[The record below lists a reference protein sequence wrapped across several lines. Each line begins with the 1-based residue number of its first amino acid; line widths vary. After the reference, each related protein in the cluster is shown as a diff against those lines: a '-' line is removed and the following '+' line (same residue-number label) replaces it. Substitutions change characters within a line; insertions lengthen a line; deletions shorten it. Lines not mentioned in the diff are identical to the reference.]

1 MFNNEGLVNQIGIE
15 IKRIFG
21 SKMMILL
28 MILLML
34 LSIAVPIVGKIKPE
48 KKNEMQFELFGD
60 FGESLQIDGVT
71 ISPDNPLFWEVQST
85 KQNIDYMSESAASA
99 NDDLALDV
107 MKALLAKYVSCAQQ
121 IKTYEDYRMELPY
134 QYSNLIYEK
143 FIYENLDKSKEDLA
157 KIIEQ
162 FYYKTADE
170 LTEYYELSSTERLA
184 KIEKIDEKL
193 KNLDNIIESNDF
205 KLFLKNK
212 ITGIEDRIAENVKN
226 IENLEKEIAKDPKI
240 EEETSKQIEQ
250 YKTENENLE
259 KIDIPI
265 LQYKLDKEIPPGND
279 DWRNV
284 ALDDKQSALRKI
296 PTLKTVSQAEFEK
309 NSDLKSEHK
318 TYSKYQ
324 KSVQDDLNKQTE
336 KLMIAEKSLE
346 AEKPDMK
353 YVKDGTRNKVMSY
366 LWFSLV
372 IAFLS
377 VIISGGFIAREFQ
390 TGTIRLLLVR
400 PKTRIKIALSKLFA
414 VLIIA
419 FVLYV
424 AGILLNVL
432 SNGIVYGFSD
442 LAFPNYTISS
452 GAGGVSFFAYFA
464 PKFFMCFVSVLF
476 ACAAAY
482 LLSIVTRN
490 TAIAVAIPLLLFVG
504 ALIVMSTIKY
514 NADAAWLAYTPLPY
528 IDLSAY
534 FIHPAVAGSG
544 DDMIGMPIMMGSS
557 SMVMDSFGPQQQ
569 AFKPIFGFGIPM
581 MISLSLAM
589 IAYGTW
595 HFKNKDITN

>member
-21 SKMMILL
+21 SKAMILL
-28 MILLML
+28 MVLLML
-34 LSIAVPIVGKIKPE
+34 LSVAMPIIGKTEPKSEEDIGFDSMDGYE
-48 KKNEMQFELFGD
+48 NIQVN
-60 FGESLQIDGVT
+60 GVT
-71 ISPDNPLFWEVQST
+71 VTPKSPLFWDVQYT
-85 KQNIDYMSESAASA
+85 NENIQYLSESALSD
-99 NDDLALDV
+99 NDDLTLEA
-107 MKALLAKYVSCAQQ
+107 MKTILAKYVNCTKY
-121 IKTYEDYRMELPY
+121 IKTHDDYRTELAK
-134 QYSNLIYEK
+134 QYNNLIFEK
-143 FIYENLDKSKEDLA
+143 LIYENLDKFKKDTELNLGDYFHKSV
-157 KIIEQ
+157 
-162 FYYKTADE
+162 DE
-170 LTEYYELSSTERLA
+170 LEQYYELSATERLA
-184 KIEKIDEKL
+184 KIDEIDNKI
-193 KNLDNIIESNDF
+193 KNLDNIIESNNF
-205 KLFLKNK
+205 QLYLKNK
-212 ITGIEDRIAENVKN
+212 IVDLEDNITKNVKS
-226 IENLEKEIAKDPKI
+226 IESLEKDIAQDPTK
-240 EEETSKQIEQ
+240 EEETSQQITQ
-250 YKTENENLE
+250 LKTENENLK

-284 ALDDKQSALRKI
+284 ALNDKQSALKKI
-296 PTLKTVSQAEFEK
+296 PTLKPIPQKEFED
-309 NSDLKSEHK
+309 NTELKTQYK
-318 TYSKYQ
+318 TYSAYQ
-324 KSVQDDLNKQTE
+324 KSVENELNKETE
-336 KLMIAEKSLE
+336 KLMIAEKSVN

-353 YVKDGTRNKVMSY
+353 YVADGTRTKVLSY

-377 VIISGGFIAREFQ
+377 VVISGGFIAREFQ

-424 AGILLNVL
+424 AGTLLNVL
-432 SNGIVYGFSD
+432 SNGFMYGFSD

-452 GAGGVSFFAYFA
+452 GAGGVSFFAYFV
-464 PKFFMCFVSVLF
+464 PKFLMCFVSVLF

-504 ALIVMSTIKY
+504 ALIVMSSIKY
-514 NADAAWLAYTPLPY
+514 NSNAAWLAYTPVPY

-534 FIHPAVAGSG
+534 FINPASAGGGGGNYIDMPMGMNSG
-544 DDMIGMPIMMGSS
+544 YMM
-557 SMVMDSFGPQQQ
+557 DYTDYQQQ
-569 AFKPIFGFGIPM
+569 AFQPKFGYGIPM
-581 MISLSLAM
+581 MISMVLAM
-589 IAYGTW
+589 IGYGTW

>member
-28 MILLML
+28 MVLLML
-34 LSIAVPIVGKIKPE
+34 LSVAVPIVGKIKPE
-48 KKNEMQFELFGD
+48 TKAEDMFEIMGD
-60 FGESLQIDGVT
+60 FGESIQIDGVT
-71 ISPDNPLFWEVQST
+71 ISPDNPLFWQVQST
-85 KQNIDYMSESAASA
+85 NQNIQYLSESAANA
-99 NDDLALDV
+99 NDDLALEA
-107 MKALLAKYVSCAQQ
+107 MKALLAKFVNCSKY

-134 QYSNLIYEK
+134 QYNSLMSEK
-143 FIYENLDKSKEDLA
+143 FIYQNLDKSKEDLET
-157 KIIEQ
+157 ILGN
-162 FYYKTADE
+162 FYYKSPEE

-184 KIEKIDEKL
+184 KIDEIDEKI

-205 KLFLKNK
+205 KLFLQNK
-212 ITGIEDRIAENVKN
+212 IAGIEDRIAENVRN
-226 IENLEKEIAKDPKI
+226 IENLEKEIAKDPKT
-240 EEETSKQIEQ
+240 EEESSQQIEQ
-250 YKTENENLE
+250 YKTENENLK

-296 PTLKTVSQAEFEK
+296 PTLKPVSEKEFQNNAE
-309 NSDLKSEHK
+309 LKSEHK

-346 AEKPDMK
+346 AERPDMK

-476 ACAAAY
+476 ACATAY

-504 ALIVMSTIKY
+504 ALIVMSTIKH

-528 IDLSAY
+528 IDLSTY
-534 FIHPAVAGSG
+534 FINPATVSDGGMIAMPMAMSSGYAMDYAGA
-544 DDMIGMPIMMGSS
+544 
-557 SMVMDSFGPQQQ
+557 QQSTFQ
-569 AFKPIFGFGIPM
+569 PIFGVGIPM